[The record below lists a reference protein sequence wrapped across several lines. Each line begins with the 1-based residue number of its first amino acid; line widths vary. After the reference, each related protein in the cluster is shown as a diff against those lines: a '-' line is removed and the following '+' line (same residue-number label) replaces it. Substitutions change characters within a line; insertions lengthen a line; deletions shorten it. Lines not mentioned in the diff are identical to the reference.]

1 MVVVEDKSGLRSAC
15 AASLVYVGRSAQSEE
30 INMEIVFFTELNV
43 TLKEPEGST
52 TADRQPQW

>member
-1 MVVVEDKSGLRSAC
+1 MVVVEDESGLRSAC
-15 AASLVYVGRSAQSEE
+15 APLVYVGRSAQSEE
-30 INMEIVFFTELNV
+30 INMEIVFFAELNV